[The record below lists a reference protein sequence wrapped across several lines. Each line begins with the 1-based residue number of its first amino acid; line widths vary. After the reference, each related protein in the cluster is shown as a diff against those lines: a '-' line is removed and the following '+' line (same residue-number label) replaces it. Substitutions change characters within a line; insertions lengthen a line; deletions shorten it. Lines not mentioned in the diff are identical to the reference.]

1 MTIKIYLDQK
11 DYINI
16 ANGILGDTRFNDEVQ
31 SYDYLLSLVKQDK
44 VKVYFSWAHI
54 TETLNYANVITDSF
68 RKQCEIVDEL
78 TQGNCFI
85 ESTKIIIQEV
95 KEYLC
100 NEFCKESQGEQND
113 YTSAIEKENYYTEYN
128 NDYKELRE
136 MLPARMKEQLK
147 KKIQSASED
156 ELNKWFSNRSTMT
169 QDDLINLLTFQDDA
183 IKKYFAGTASFKTLI
198 LKYRDWWS
206 LYGNIN
212 QRPNSRGKQ
221 FVEFM
226 EPHRELMILGF
237 EMISDQRTNSGKQ
250 KMKHEL
256 KKRYDK
262 ITDEMLEYISIY
274 YKREIPKYIEEY
286 LRRKGINKLD
296 AIKKLNDFNNI
307 LGVRFY
313 KELIREYLKANSGF
327 TNKPRKLDIND
338 YLDTEHL
345 RYLPY
350 VDYFVTEVYFG
361 GIARKIAPKYNAKV
375 FNNLTELRSYLETSI

>member
-1 MTIKIYLDQK
+1 MSIKVYIDQK

-31 SYDYLLSLVKQDK
+31 SYDYLLSLVKEEK

-100 NEFCKESQGEQND
+100 NEFCKKNQREQND
-113 YTSAIEKENYYTEYN
+113 YTSAIDKESYYTEYN
-128 NDYKELRE
+128 NDYKLLRE
-136 MLPARMKEQLK
+136 MMPARMKEQLK
-147 KKIQSASED
+147 KKIQSASKD
-156 ELNKWFSNRSTMT
+156 ELNKWFSNRSSMT
-169 QDDLINLLTFQDDA
+169 RDDLKDLLTFQDDA
-183 IKKYFAGTASFKTLI
+183 IKKYFAGTASFETLI

-212 QRPNSRGKQ
+212 KRPNSREIQ
-221 FVEFM
+221 FIEFM

-237 EMISDQRTNSGKQ
+237 EIIADQRTDNVKQ
-250 KMKHEL
+250 KIKQEL
-256 KKRYDK
+256 TKRYNK
-262 ITDEMLEYISIY
+262 ITDDMIEYITIY
-274 YKREIPKYIEEY
+274 YKRECPRYIEEY
-286 LRRKGINKLD
+286 LQRKAINKSD
-296 AIKKLNDFNNI
+296 AFKKLDDFNNI

-313 KELIREYLKANSGF
+313 KELIREYLKGNSGF
-327 TNKPRKLDIND
+327 TNKPRKLDKND

-350 VDYFVTEVYFG
+350 VNCFVTEVYFG
-361 GIARKIAPKYNAKV
+361 SIARKIAPKYNAKV
-375 FNNLTELRSYLETSI
+375 FNNLTELRGYLETLN